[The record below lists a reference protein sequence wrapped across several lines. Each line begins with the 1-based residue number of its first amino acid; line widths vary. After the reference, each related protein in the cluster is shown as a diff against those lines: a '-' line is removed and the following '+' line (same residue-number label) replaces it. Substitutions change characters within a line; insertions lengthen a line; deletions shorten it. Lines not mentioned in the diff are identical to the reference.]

1 MVKNLQ
7 SFDFF
12 KSDQKINLK
21 IDDELTINE
30 LVDILEEDHKTLKGI
45 NEAIIARNFKNARIE
60 GNRIIL
66 EKSQIQIELLDITSY
81 SKLKAIKEKLA
92 LKSNLLEKL
101 PIQSS

>member
-66 EKSQIQIELLDITSY
+66 EKS
-81 SKLKAIKEKLA
+81 
-92 LKSNLLEKL
+92 
-101 PIQSS
+101 